1 MMENA
6 GLILEGGGMRGVYT
20 AGVLDFFLDQK
31 LEFQEVYGV
40 SAGSCHA
47 CSYLSK
53 QRGRALAIS
62 VDFLKDPRYCGVR
75 SLIKTGDLFG
85 AKMCYDTIPNE
96 LNPYDYTAFDQYQGR
111 FYAVMTD
118 CRTGEACYHLMKDM
132 HKDIWAVRASSS
144 LPLVSRMIGIHGHL
158 YLDGG
163 IADSIP
169 IRQSEKNGNEKN
181 VVILTRDKGYRKG
194 PTQAMRLIRSLYR
207 RYPNL
212 VARLEDRHIRYNETL
227 DYLEKGER
235 EGRIFVIRPS
245 RKVEVGRIEKNREK
259 LIELYQEGYSD
270 GVAAWKDLSRFLDLS
285 DGIDSRA
292 KK

>member
-1 MMENA
+1 MVNA

-20 AGVLDFFLDQK
+20 AGVLDFFLDK
-31 LEFQEVYGV
+31 DLEFKEVYGV

-62 VDFLKDPRYCGVR
+62 IDYLKDPRYCGVR
-75 SLIKTGDLFG
+75 SLIRTGDLFG
-85 AKMCYDTIPNE
+85 VKMCYDTIPNE
-96 LNPYDYTAFDQYQGR
+96 LNPYDYKTFNRFQGN

-118 CRTGEACYHLMKDM
+118 CETGEACYHRIKNMR
-132 HKDIWAVRASSS
+132 KDIWAVRASSS
-144 LPLVSRMIGIHGHL
+144 LPLVSRMVGVHGHL

-169 IRQSEKNGNEKN
+169 VKQSEKNGNLKN
-181 VVILTRDKGYRKG
+181 VVVLTRDKDYRKG
-194 PTQAMRLIRSLYR
+194 PNQAMRLIRKLYR

-212 VARLEDRHIRYNETL
+212 VAGMEDRHIRYNETL
-227 DYLEKGER
+227 DYLAEGEK
-235 EGRIFVIRPS
+235 EGTIFVIRPS
-245 RKVEVGRIEKNREK
+245 RKVEVGRIEKNKEK
-259 LIELYQEGYSD
+259 LMELYQEGYED
-270 GVAAWKDLSRFLDLS
+270 AATVWEELSRFLDLT
-285 DGIDSRA
+285 DET